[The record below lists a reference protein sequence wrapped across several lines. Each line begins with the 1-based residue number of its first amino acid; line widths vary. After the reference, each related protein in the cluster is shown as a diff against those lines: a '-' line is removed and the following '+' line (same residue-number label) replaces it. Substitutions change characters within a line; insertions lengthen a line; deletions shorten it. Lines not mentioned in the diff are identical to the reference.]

1 MGISVI
7 NSPIYP
13 FLSGKSLCKILNI
26 HFCFYDLSPVLLAI
40 AKSKTNL
47 VLAMYCSGNM
57 LFWGVSIT
65 FPISFFLN
73 VIYIWSFLLSI
84 FLSSF
89 YLIGINL
96 YPSIYLSIW
105 SSFHSIYLSCI
116 YLSICQICLPFF
128 SIFICCVGCC
138 DLLRQTHIQ
147 FRGKDI
153 NLRLSSTAIVS

>member
-1 MGISVI
+1 MGITVI

-47 VLAMYCSGNM
+47 VLTMYCSGNM

-65 FPISFFLN
+65 FPISFFSMLFTFDLFFYLFSYHPS
-73 VIYIWSFLLSI
+73 ILLS
-84 FLSSF
+84 
-89 YLIGINL
+89 INL

-147 FRGKDI
+147 FRGE
-153 NLRLSSTAIVS
+153 RY